1 MMGKERSEKKDRYF
15 ALHHYMLKTDAWRAL
30 SAPARVVYLQIG
42 FRYDGFNNGRIA
54 MSVRDAA
61 SECGLAKDTAN
72 RAFKELVD
80 LGFIEET
87 RHGGLSRKTRIASE
101 WRMTA
106 FKCDLTGAFK
116 SVLFMQRGEIAR
128 SHRMPRSRP
137 QTGRQTPERLSQ
149 NANEPVPNDGRECP
163 KRRYSLSQTTP
174 SHFPE
179 CPKRRPVE
187 AIFGGPPVLSGGT
200 HIVYQSVVSSE
211 VTLPSLATPV
221 VDDAPTPR
229 NTTLLNA
236 PMTFAT
242 AQPRLV
248 WPWPVV
254 RELTGAEAILRRNEI
269 NAADRS
275 ARRIGARSRPD
286 ASAARSR
293 YEEHHE
299 AE

>member
-1 MMGKERSEKKDRYF
+1 MGKERSEKKDRYF

-42 FRYDGFNNGRIA
+42 LRYDGFNNGRIA

-116 SVLFMQRGEIAR
+116 SVLFMQRGEVAR

-137 QTGRQTPERLSQ
+137 QTGRREAERLSQ
-149 NANEPVPNDGRECP
+149 NANEPVPNDARECP
-163 KRRYSLSQTTP
+163 KRRYSLSQSTLDN
-174 SHFPE
+174 SPE

-187 AIFGGPPVLSGGT
+187 AVFGGPPVSNDGT
-200 HIVYQSVVSSE
+200 HIIYQSVVGSDPTPLRPPLAPAVGGS
-211 VTLPSLATPV
+211 TPADGLPLECPTDRPDGLKLVWRAPV
-221 VDDAPTPR
+221 VCEMA
-229 NTTLLNA
+229 
-236 PMTFAT
+236 
-242 AQPRLV
+242 
-248 WPWPVV
+248 
-254 RELTGAEAILRRNEI
+254 GAEAILRRNEI
-269 NAADRS
+269 NAADRN
-275 ARRIGARSRPD
+275 AQVADPVRLATI
-286 ASAARSR
+286 
-293 YEEHHE
+293 H
-299 AE
+299 

>member
-1 MMGKERSEKKDRYF
+1 MGKERSEKKDRYF
-15 ALHHYMLKTDAWRAL
+15 PLHHYMLKTDAWRAL
-30 SAPARVVYLQIG
+30 SAPARAVYIQIG

-54 MSVRDAA
+54 LSVRDAA

-137 QTGRQTPERLSQ
+137 QTGRLKAERLSQ
-149 NANEPVPNDGRECP
+149 NANEPVPNDALECP
-163 KRRYSLSQTTP
+163 KRRYSLSHPTLDN
-174 SHFPE
+174 SPE

-187 AIFGGPPVLSGGT
+187 AAFEGQPVPNGDT

-211 VTLPSLATPV
+211 VTLPDLGDVT
-221 VDDAPTPR
+221 PTPHDVLPSPCPAGR
-229 NTTLLNA
+229 SAA
-236 PMTFAT
+236 PN
-242 AQPRLV
+242 LV
-248 WPWPVV
+248 WRAPVIT
-254 RELTGAEAILRRNEI
+254 ELFGGQARTRRR
-269 NAADRS
+269 A
-275 ARRIGARSRPD
+275 
-286 ASAARSR
+286 AARNSPINQR
-293 YEEHHE
+293 GTP
-299 AE
+299 